1 VDVVSPLAREPPR
14 QGTPCRVLYVKAS
27 DLAATEFC
35 RALDMLGLPQCRVAR
50 WFGVS
55 PRHIRRWRSG
65 SRRLPHAVGIV
76 CNLLTWLVTI
86 EQVERVA
93 FLIPARTN
101 GGAKP
106 APRASLEG
114 ASQERSLR
122 LAVKTPVAA
131 TLADPGV
138 TTAEKVYRLMPGTCR
153 WCEGDPQRPDFRFC
167 GRPVV
172 VQPYCEEHCRTAYL
186 APLVDSAASKWL
198 FHLRRRTTSAAGRLP
213 VTIPST

>member
-1 VDVVSPLAREPPR
+1 MGFDPHLLPSMMKDESLIQDLCRFADGILTEKQVRQRWHLADDDIWFALGREEAFVER
-14 QGTPCRVLYVKAS
+14 I
-27 DLAATEFC
+27 EFV
-35 RALDMLGLPQCRVAR
+35 RTQR
-50 WFGVS
+50 
-55 PRHIRRWRSG
+55 IRSG
-65 SRRLPHAVGIV
+65 ATKRELAQP
-76 CNLLTWLVTI
+76 
-86 EQVERVA
+86 
-93 FLIPARTN
+93 
-101 GGAKP
+101 
-106 APRASLEG
+106 
-114 ASQERSLR
+114 SQERSLR